1 MLLAID
7 IGNSN
12 ISVGLFVREKELKFL
27 ASIDTDSR
35 KTADQISIDLMN
47 LFTLYGCDIRD
58 VSGAIFSSVV
68 PPMNFMMEK
77 ALTRLLGK
85 PPMVVGAGIR
95 TGLNIRMEFN
105 SQQLGADI
113 VANAVAALEKYPVPI
128 IMIDMGT
135 ATIISYI
142 SEKRSY
148 EGGLMFPGVRLS
160 LDALSHHTAQL
171 PNISLEHPRQ
181 LIGKNTEDCMRS
193 GIVYGTAAM
202 LDGVIDRIREMVAY
216 AKSYCDDIEFSA
228 EDASRSDWA
237 FLAHC
242 YSTAVA
248 AGATTLNVPDTVG
261 YSTPQEMYDLIT
273 YLRENIEGVEHV
285 DISVHCHNDLGMAVA
300 NSLECVRA
308 GATQVECTVN
318 GIGERAGNASLE
330 EIIMALRTRKDFY
343 DAETGVNTKQ
353 IYRSSKLLSN
363 ITGVP
368 IPPSKAI
375 VGANAFAHESGIHQ
389 HGVIANARTYEIMNS
404 TDVGIPQ
411 NTMVLGKH
419 SGKHALREKL
429 ESMGYELSDEELES
443 VFTRFKDLA
452 DKKKSITSSD
462 IEALVLHRQAAVQG
476 SCQLVSHVVNTGHG
490 VPNISCIKLQRGDE
504 QIEDVAIGT
513 GPLDASFKAINRMLQ
528 MDVKLE
534 SFSLNAVTDGEDAI
548 GEAVVKVSGPDGRSY
563 TGSGLSTDIIE
574 SSIRAYVNG
583 INKIM
588 ESGN

>member
-1 MLLAID
+1 
-7 IGNSN
+7 
-12 ISVGLFVREKELKFL
+12 
-27 ASIDTDSR
+27 
-35 KTADQISIDLMN
+35 
-47 LFTLYGCDIRD
+47 
-58 VSGAIFSSVV
+58 
-68 PPMNFMMEK
+68 
-77 ALTRLLGK
+77 
-85 PPMVVGAGIR
+85 
-95 TGLNIRMEFN
+95 
-105 SQQLGADI
+105 
-113 VANAVAALEKYPVPI
+113 
-128 IMIDMGT
+128 
-135 ATIISYI
+135 
-142 SEKRSY
+142 
-148 EGGLMFPGVRLS
+148 
-160 LDALSHHTAQL
+160 
-171 PNISLEHPRQ
+171 
-181 LIGKNTEDCMRS
+181 
-193 GIVYGTAAM
+193 
-202 LDGVIDRIREMVAY
+202 
-216 AKSYCDDIEFSA
+216 
-228 EDASRSDWA
+228 
-237 FLAHC
+237 
-242 YSTAVA
+242 
-248 AGATTLNVPDTVG
+248 
-261 YSTPQEMYDLIT
+261 
-273 YLRENIEGVEHV
+273 
-285 DISVHCHNDLGMAVA
+285 MAVA

-330 EIIMALRTRKDFY
+330 EIVMALRTRKDFY
-343 DAETGVNTKQ
+343 DAETGVNTRQ

-462 IEALVLHRQAAVQG
+462 IEALVLHRQAAAQG